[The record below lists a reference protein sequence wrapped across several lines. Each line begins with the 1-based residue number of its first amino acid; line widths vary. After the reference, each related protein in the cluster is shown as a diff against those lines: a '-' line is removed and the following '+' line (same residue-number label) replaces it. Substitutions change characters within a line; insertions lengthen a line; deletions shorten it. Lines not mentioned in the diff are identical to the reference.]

1 MLNAMSTAPDNA
13 VYNSRTAGMLT
24 PFPFRQVRFLLLLPI
39 LLLGVSASG
48 QNWAGAEEQLAA
60 KIVAV
65 TGTRTMTVETSN
77 RTSSGGSGVGAP
89 TADDFRRGLLTQL
102 AARGVRLV
110 SVEQASARVRVS
122 LSENLQNC
130 VWVAEIQLA
139 GPVPDKSTNET
150 ATETSVVMVSIPLPE
165 MRSAEPEAAA
175 MVLHKTLLWSQPE
188 RILDVEA
195 LEGSPARMLILDS
208 GSVVLYRLQDGR
220 WQAEQTLSITH
231 SRPWPRDLRGRLV
244 LRKDHL
250 FDAYLPGVLCRS
262 TTASPLAM
270 TCTDSEEAWPI
281 GATLFNLGASF
292 VSGRN
297 YFSGAILQNSGQ
309 QMATVPFYSA
319 AAVPRGESPSWI
331 LTAVDGQVH
340 LLNGTTDQV
349 MGKFGWGSDIAS
361 VRSSCGSGW
370 QVLATGDG
378 DGQND
383 TVRAFEMSG
392 STPVVASAVLDVNG
406 SITAL
411 WTEPGEA
418 SAVAVAHNSITGRY
432 EAFRISVSC
441 NR

>member
-1 MLNAMSTAPDNA
+1 MSTAPDNA

-24 PFPFRQVRFLLLLPI
+24 PFPSRQVRLLLVLPI

-65 TGTRTMTVETSN
+65 TGTRTMTVEISN
-77 RTSSGGSGVGAP
+77 RTPAGSSGLGTT
-89 TADDFRRGLLTQL
+89 TADDFGRGLLTQL
-102 AARGVRLV
+102 AGRGVRLV
-110 SVEQASARVRVS
+110 SAEQASARVRVS
-122 LSENLQNC
+122 LSENLQNYL
-130 VWVAEIQLA
+130 WVAEIQLA

-175 MVLHKTLLWSQPE
+175 MVLHKTLLWSQAE
-188 RILDVEA
+188 RILDVES

-220 WQAEQTLSITH
+220 WQAEQTLPITH

-270 TCTDSEEAWPI
+270 ACSDSEEAWPI
-281 GATLFNLGASF
+281 GTTLFNLSASF

-309 QMATVPFYSA
+309 QMSTVPFYA
-319 AAVPRGESPSWI
+319 AAGVPRSESTSWL

-340 LLNGTTDQV
+340 LLNGSADQV
-349 MGKFGWGSDIAS
+349 IGKPGWGSDIAS
-361 VRSSCGSGW
+361 LRSSCGSGW

-383 TVRAFEMSG
+383 TARAFEMSA
-392 STPVVASAVLDVNG
+392 STPVAASAALDVSGN
-406 SITAL
+406 ITAL
-411 WTEPGEA
+411 WTESGEA
-418 SAVAVAHNSITGRY
+418 SALAIAHNFATGRY

-441 NR
+441 SR